1 MSADTKDMELCEA
14 LWNECEPSLRK
25 ICNYKLSGYPSEID
39 DVIGD
44 AYLALCDIIN
54 SDIELKNPKAWL
66 YGTLNNLI
74 KLKYTELDSKKK
86 KYIRLESVEH
96 ELFYDIDFDETKI
109 SDELLDEIKDSIY
122 DELLGSEK
130 TLLILIYT
138 KKLKFKEI
146 AKILNTTEAAVKQK
160 HYRLK
165 RKVKIIAKEKLKK
178 FN

>member
-1 MSADTKDMELCEA
+1 MGTNTEDMALCEA
-14 LWNECEPSLRK
+14 LWNEYEPSLRN

-44 AYLALCDIIN
+44 TFLALCDAVN
-54 SDIELKNPKAWL
+54 NGIEIKNPKAWL

-74 KLKYTELDSKKK
+74 KLKYTEMDKRKKK
-86 KYIRLESVEH
+86 IIRLESVEH
-96 ELFYDIDFDETKI
+96 KLFYNIDFDETKL
-109 SDELLDEIKDSIY
+109 SDEALEQIKDSIF

-146 AKILNTTEAAVKQK
+146 AKILNSTESAVKQK

-165 RKVKIIAKEKLKK
+165 RKIMKLVQEKLK
-178 FN
+178 